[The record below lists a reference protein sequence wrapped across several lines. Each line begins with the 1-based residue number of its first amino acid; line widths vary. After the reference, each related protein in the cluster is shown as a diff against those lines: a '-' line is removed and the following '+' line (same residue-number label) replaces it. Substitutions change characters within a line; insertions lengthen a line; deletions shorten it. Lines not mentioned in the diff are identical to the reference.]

1 MNIGEVMEMHRDH
14 LMTLTNVIGVGIG
27 EKDGTPAIKVFVTN
41 KMPEIA
47 LLPQDII
54 PKVLD
59 GYEIDVEEIGS
70 IRAQ

>member
-14 LMTLTNVIGVGIG
+14 LMTFRNVVGVGIG

>member
-1 MNIGEVMEMHRDH
+1 MNIGEVMEMHRDN
-14 LMTLTNVIGVGIG
+14 LMSLTNVIGVGIG
-27 EKDGTPAIKVFVTN
+27 EKDGTPAIKVFVTK

-59 GYEIDVEEIGS
+59 GYEIDVDEIGS